1 MTMNNAFKELFDP
14 IRAEEDLKERTR
26 AFLARETRSYAKA
39 PAARHGYPVCAAA
52 CACLLF
58 LLLGGRWLYFTPTA
72 EISMDINPSI
82 ELSVNRFD
90 RVIAVT
96 GFNEDGRVL
105 SRELDVKYKDYAQ
118 AVEQVLRHDSVAA
131 LLSCGEEMSI
141 TVVGPDGQQS
151 AKLLS
156 GVERCTAGRSNIDCY
171 SARPEEAA
179 AAHEAGLS
187 CGKYR
192 AFLELQRLDPDI
204 TPEAVR
210 GMTMREIRD
219 LISRLSAGSGSDLP
233 TSGGWGNGHHGNGG
247 QGNSTPRGGG
257 NGCHGA
263 ATEAASDSALSA
275 PKEMRIVPCAY
286 SSGIP
291 IA

>member
-1 MTMNNAFKELFDP
+1 MTMNNAFKELFSP
-14 IRAEEDLKERTR
+14 IRAEEELKERTK
-26 AFLARETRSYAKA
+26 AFLAQKTGNYAKA
-39 PAARHGYPVCAAA
+39 PAARRGYPVYAAA

-96 GFNEDGRVL
+96 AFNEDGQEL
-105 SRELDVKYKDYAQ
+105 SRELDVKHLDYAQ
-118 AVEQVLRHDSVAA
+118 AVEQVLTHDSVAA
-131 LLSCGEEMSI
+131 LLSGGEVMSI
-141 TVVGPDGQQS
+141 TVAGQDAQQS

-156 GVERCTAGRSNIDCY
+156 GVESCAAGRSNIDCH

-192 AFLELQRLDPDI
+192 AFLELQRLGPDI
-204 TPEAVR
+204 TPEDVQ

-219 LISRLSAGSGSDLP
+219 LIVSLSAGGDDAPSSGGSDEAI
-233 TSGGWGNGHHGNGG
+233 SGGDDTPSSGESWGNGQQGGG
-247 QGNSTPRGGG
+247 QGNGGG
-257 NGCHGA
+257 NGYHGG
-263 ATEAASDSALSA
+263 SQNG
-275 PKEMRIVPCAY
+275 
-286 SSGIP
+286 SGHGHHGQGSGQ
-291 IA
+291 

>member
-1 MTMNNAFKELFDP
+1 MTMNNAIKELFGP

-26 AFLARETRSYAKA
+26 AFLARETRGYAKA
-39 PAARHGYPVCAAA
+39 PAARRWYPAYAAA
-52 CACLLF
+52 CACLLL
-58 LLLGGRWLYFTPTA
+58 LLLGGGWLYFTPTA

-96 GFNEDGRVL
+96 AFNEDGQEL
-105 SRELDVKYKDYAQ
+105 SRELNVKHLDYAQ

-131 LLSCGEEMSI
+131 LLSGGEMMSI

-156 GVERCTAGRSNIDCY
+156 GVEACAAGQSNIDCY

-187 CGKYR
+187 SGKYR

-204 TPEAVR
+204 TPEDVR

-219 LISRLSAGSGSDLP
+219 LIDRLSAGGDDNAPSGGDDTPS
-233 TSGGWGNGHHGNGG
+233 TGGGWGSGHHGGGGQGTGG
-247 QGNSTPRGGG
+247 QGNPASGGG
-257 NGCHGA
+257 NGNGYHGGGQNG
-263 ATEAASDSALSA
+263 
-275 PKEMRIVPCAY
+275 
-286 SSGIP
+286 SGHGHHGQGSGQ
-291 IA
+291 

>member
-1 MTMNNAFKELFDP
+1 MTMNNAIKELFGP

-26 AFLARETRSYAKA
+26 AFLAQKTGDYARA
-39 PAARHGYPVCAAA
+39 PAARRGYPVYAAA
-52 CACLLF
+52 CACLLL

-96 GFNEDGRVL
+96 AFNEDGQEL
-105 SRELDVKYKDYAQ
+105 SRELDVKHMDYAQ
-118 AVEQVLRHDSVAA
+118 AVEQVLAHDSIAA
-131 LLSCGEEMSI
+131 LLSVGEMMSI
-141 TVVGPDGQQS
+141 TVVGQDAQQS

-156 GVERCTAGRSNIDCY
+156 GVETCAAGRSDIDCY
-171 SARPEEAA
+171 SAQPEEAA
-179 AAHEAGLS
+179 AAHQAGLS

-204 TPEAVR
+204 TPEDVQ

-219 LISRLSAGSGSDLP
+219 LIGSLSASGDDAPS
-233 TSGGWGNGHHGNGG
+233 SGGWGNGQHGSGG
-247 QGNSTPRGGG
+247 QGNSSQGNPASSGG
-257 NGCHGA
+257 NGNSGGNSYHGGGQNGWGH
-263 ATEAASDSALSA
+263 
-275 PKEMRIVPCAY
+275 RNRGQG
-286 SSGIP
+286 SGR
-291 IA
+291 

>member
-1 MTMNNAFKELFDP
+1 MTMNNAIKEIFGP
-14 IRAEEDLKERTR
+14 IRAEEELKERTK
-26 AFLARETRSYAKA
+26 AFLAQKTGNYVRA
-39 PAARHGYPVCAAA
+39 PAARRGYPVYAAA

-96 GFNEDGRVL
+96 AFNEDGQEL
-105 SRELDVKYKDYAQ
+105 SRELDVKHMDYAQ
-118 AVEQVLRHDSVAA
+118 AVEQVLTHDSIAA
-131 LLSCGEEMSI
+131 LLSVGEMMSI
-141 TVVGPDGQQS
+141 TVVGQDAQQS

-156 GVERCTAGRSNIDCY
+156 GVEGCVAGKSNIDCY
-171 SARPEEAA
+171 SARPEETA

-192 AFLELQRLDPDI
+192 AFLELQCLDPDV
-204 TPEAVR
+204 TPEDVQ

-219 LISRLSAGSGSDLP
+219 LIGSLSAGGDDVPSTDGSGVPS
-233 TSGGWGNGHHGNGG
+233 SGESWGNGQHGSGGQNNGG
-247 QGNSTPRGGG
+247 QGTPASSDG
-257 NGCHGA
+257 NGYHGG
-263 ATEAASDSALSA
+263 SQNG
-275 PKEMRIVPCAY
+275 
-286 SSGIP
+286 SGHGHHGQGSGQ
-291 IA
+291 

>member
-1 MTMNNAFKELFDP
+1 MTMNNAFKELFGP
-14 IRAEEDLKERTR
+14 IRAEEDLKERTKE
-26 AFLARETRSYAKA
+26 FLAKETQDYAKA
-39 PAARHGYPVCAAA
+39 PAKGRGYPACAAV
-52 CACLLF
+52 CACLL
-58 LLLGGRWLYFTPTA
+58 LALLGGRWLYFTPTA

-90 RVIAVT
+90 RVVAVT
-96 GFNEDGRVL
+96 GFNEDGQAL

-131 LLSCGEEMSI
+131 LLSAGEVMSI
-141 TVVGPDGQQS
+141 TVAGQDGQQS

-156 GVERCTAGRSNIDCY
+156 GVEACVAGQSNIDCH

-204 TPEAVR
+204 TPEIVQ

-219 LISRLSAGSGSDLP
+219 LISRLSAGSGLPPSD
-233 TSGGWGNGHHGNGG
+233 GWGNGHHGNGG
-247 QGNSTPRGGG
+247 QGNSASGGGGGG
-257 NGCHGA
+257 NGYHGGGQNGW
-263 ATEAASDSALSA
+263 
-275 PKEMRIVPCAY
+275 RHRNR
-286 SSGIP
+286 GQGFGQ
-291 IA
+291 